1 MNGSLFEQSSEAVH
15 ASICLIN
22 CRKNFFFSVTYLEH
36 DFMIANLVRLNLVVL
51 NENIGDLPV
60 VYLWWS
66 AILLK
71 LQPFI
76 PQFNQFHPGCSYHI
90 TSLAGYF

>member
-1 MNGSLFEQSSEAVH
+1 MLPCASETAEKT
-15 ASICLIN
+15 S
-22 CRKNFFFSVTYLEH
+22 FFSVTYLDH

-60 VYLWWS
+60 ASLWWS

-71 LQPFI
+71 
-76 PQFNQFHPGCSYHI
+76 
-90 TSLAGYF
+90 